1 MFNRVLNAPL
11 MGHLKNTLL
20 RKLKGKVTKKVTKN
34 ETREGVQAKKLCHLL
49 KTLCVHFLYNLIF
62 TFSFLSDRLRYY
74 CTVSNNN
81 NNNNNNN
88 NPTGYLCL

>member
-34 ETREGVQAKKLCHLL
+34 ETGEGVQPKKMMSLTQNFMCPFSSQLNF
-49 KTLCVHFLYNLIF
+49 HFL
-62 TFSFLSDRLRYY
+62 FSL
-74 CTVSNNN
+74 
-81 NNNNNNN
+81 
-88 NPTGYLCL
+88 